1 LSAIIKSGNNQ
12 GETMFKNTTIYR
24 YQIESA
30 LPPDFGNFQRFVPCG
45 DLQEKSVGWIEP
57 RGHNHGPMV
66 EIVNGERIVK
76 LMIETKSVP
85 GKVLR
90 DEVENRIY
98 EIERT
103 QGRKPG
109 KKETRDIK
117 EDARMALLPQAFPK
131 QTTVLAW
138 LRDDGLLIVDTASQS
153 RADDFVSALM
163 AAIPSLKLY
172 LFSTVQDPK
181 SMMMNWL
188 LGDHYETPYGFS
200 IGYDCLLESV
210 GEDCAKVKFTH
221 HNLDCDEVRR
231 HVSEGK
237 LPTALSLE
245 FEGKAQFTL
254 TDSMRIKKIDLL
266 DAGAG
271 EREEDAFDADVAI
284 FTGTFGPLID
294 SLVKALGGE
303 HETR

>member
-1 LSAIIKSGNNQ
+1 
-12 GETMFKNTTIYR
+12 MFKNATLYR
-24 YQIESA
+24 YEVESKPEEA
-30 LPPDFGNFQRFVPCG
+30 DFPVFVPCG

-109 KKETRDIK
+109 KKEIREIK
-117 EDARMALLPQAFPK
+117 EDARLALLPQAFPK
-131 QTTVLAW
+131 QTAVLAW
-138 LRDDGLLIVDTASQS
+138 LRADGLMVVDTASNS
-153 RADDFVSALM
+153 RADDFV
-163 AAIPSLKLY
+163 AAILTAMPAMKLY
-172 LFSTVQDPK
+172 LLAALQHPQNAMT
-181 SMMMNWL
+181 NWL
-188 LGDHYETPYGFS
+188 LGDHDEVPYGFS
-200 IGYDCLLESV
+200 IGRDCLLESI
-210 GEDCAKVKFTH
+210 GDDCAKVKFTH
-221 HNLDCDEVRR
+221 HNLDCDEARNHVR
-231 HVSEGK
+231 EGK
-237 LPTALSLE
+237 LPTALGLE
-245 FEGKAQFTL
+245 WDGQAEFML
-254 TDSMRIKKIDLL
+254 TDSMRIKKINLL
-266 DAGAG
+266 NAGAG
-271 EREEDAFDADVAI
+271 ERGEDAFDADVTI
-284 FTGTFGPLID
+284 FTGTFGPLVD

>member
-1 LSAIIKSGNNQ
+1 
-12 GETMFKNTTIYR
+12 MFKNATIYR
-24 YQIESA
+24 YQIESS
-30 LPPDFGNFQRFVPCG
+30 LPPDFGDFTRFVPCG

-90 DEVENRIY
+90 DEVENLIY
-98 EIERT
+98 EIEQAT
-103 QGRKPG
+103 GRKPG
-109 KKETRDIK
+109 KKEIREIK
-117 EDARMALLPQAFPK
+117 EDARLALLPQAFPK
-131 QTTVLAW
+131 QTAVLAW
-138 LRDDGLLIVDTASQS
+138 LRDDGLMVVDTASQS

-172 LFSTVQDPK
+172 LFSTLQSPQ
-181 SMMMNWL
+181 SMMTNWL
-188 LGDHYETPYGFS
+188 LGDHEEVPYGFS
-200 IGYDCLLESV
+200 IGRDCLLESI
-210 GEDCAKVKFTH
+210 GEDVSKVKFTH
-221 HNLDCDEVRR
+221 HNLDCDDVRR

-245 FEGKAQFTL
+245 FDGKAQFTL
-254 TDSMRIKKIDLL
+254 TDSMRIKKINLL
-266 DAGAG
+266 DAGTG
-271 EREEDAFDADVAI
+271 ERGEDAFDADVAI
-284 FTGTFGPLID
+284 FTGTFGPLVD